1 MFIDIITN
9 IETDRH
15 RLLRSEEIKAITY
28 NGKQNI
34 NIQYYPSE
42 GRKRKNQSLNYPT
55 VQIAKEQYNNIIAQ
69 LRG

>member
-9 IETDRH
+9 IEIDRH

-34 NIQYYPSE
+34 SIQYVPSE

-55 VQIAKEQYNNIIAQ
+55 PEIAKEQYNNIIAQ